1 MMTPAELIRSTRER
15 KGLSQ
20 RRLAFRA
27 GTSQSAIARIER
39 GDEEVTWSRMRSILL
54 SMGEEAVLTTR
65 PVPSRYDAWD
75 LLEQRRMSPTSRLES
90 GLAWDN
96 LGSEL
101 AVGVASKKVGAPPE
115 PVFDPRRML
124 LALTEHGVDFVVVG
138 GVAVQTHGHGRYTRD
153 LDVVPR
159 PDLLNLSRLGEALA
173 SLGARLR
180 RAAGPVDVTDPQLL
194 KRAPLVPLMTV
205 YGRLDLIN
213 AALIKGGPRSYEEL
227 RGRAVEAPIDGRT
240 VAVAGLDDLI
250 RMKRAA
256 GRDQDVQDIGAL
268 TRSDEDV
275 EREAPEST

>member
-1 MMTPAELIRSTRER
+1 MTAAELISATRER
-15 KGLSQ
+15 KALSQ
-20 RRLAFRA
+20 RRLALRA

-39 GDEEVTWSRMRSILL
+39 GEEQVTWPRLRSIMLA
-54 SMGEEAVLTTR
+54 MGEEPVLTSR

-75 LLEQRRMSPTSRLES
+75 TLLRRRMSPTSRLES
-90 GLAWDN
+90 GLASNN

-101 AVGVASKKVGAPPE
+101 RVQMASKKMAAPPD
-115 PVFDPRRML
+115 PVFDARRML
-124 LALTEHGVDFVVVG
+124 LTLAEHDLDFVVVG
-138 GVAVQTHGHGRYTRD
+138 GVAVQTHGYGRFTFD

-180 RAAGPVDVTDPQLL
+180 KASGPVDVTDPQLL
-194 KRAPLVPLMTV
+194 KRAALVPLTTA

-213 AALIKGGPRSYEEL
+213 VAMIKGGPRSYDEL
-227 RGRAVEAPIDGRT
+227 RERAVEIPIDGKS
-240 VAVAGLDDLI
+240 VAVTGLDDLI

-256 GRDQDVQDIGAL
+256 GRDLDIQDIGAL

>member
-1 MMTPAELIRSTRER
+1 
-15 KGLSQ
+15 
-20 RRLAFRA
+20 
-27 GTSQSAIARIER
+27 
-39 GDEEVTWSRMRSILL
+39 
-54 SMGEEAVLTTR
+54 
-65 PVPSRYDAWD
+65 
-75 LLEQRRMSPTSRLES
+75 MSPTSRLES

-101 AVGVASKKVGAPPE
+101 AVHVASKKMGAPPE

-124 LALTEHGVDFVVVG
+124 LALAEHGVDFVVVG

-153 LDVVPR
+153 LDVAPR

-173 SLGARLR
+173 SLGARLL
-180 RAAGPVDVTDPQLL
+180 RASGPVDVTDPQLL

-205 YGRLDLIN
+205 YGRLDLLN
-213 AALIKGGPRSYEEL
+213 VAVIKGGPRSYDEL
-227 RGRAVEAPIDGRT
+227 RERAVETPIDGST

-256 GRDQDVQDIGAL
+256 GRDLDVQDIGAL
-268 TRSDEDV
+268 TRSDEDI

>member
-1 MMTPAELIRSTRER
+1 
-15 KGLSQ
+15 
-20 RRLAFRA
+20 
-27 GTSQSAIARIER
+27 
-39 GDEEVTWSRMRSILL
+39 
-54 SMGEEAVLTTR
+54 MGEEPVLTTR

-75 LLEQRRMSPTSRLES
+75 LLLRRRMSPTSRLES
-90 GLAWDN
+90 GLASDN

-101 AVGVASKKVGAPPE
+101 AVQVTSKKVGAPPE

-124 LALTEHGVDFVVVG
+124 LALAEHGVDFVVVG
-138 GVAVQTHGHGRYTRD
+138 GVAVQTHGYGRFTLD

-180 RAAGPVDVTDPQLL
+180 RASGPVDVTDPQLL
-194 KRAPLVPLMTV
+194 KRAAIVPLTTV

-213 AALIKGGPRSYEEL
+213 VALIKGGPRSYDEL
-227 RGRAVEAPIDGRT
+227 RERAVETPIDGRT

-256 GRDQDVQDIGAL
+256 GRDLDVQDIGAL

>member
-39 GDEEVTWSRMRSILL
+39 GDEEVTWPRLRSIVLA
-54 SMGEEAVLTTR
+54 MGEEPVLTTR
-65 PVPSRYDAWD
+65 PVPSRYDASD

-124 LALTEHGVDFVVVG
+124 LALAEHGVDFVVVG
-138 GVAVQTHGHGRYTRD
+138 GVAVQTHGHGRTTHD
-153 LDVVPR
+153 LDIVPR

-173 SLGARLR
+173 SLGAR
-180 RAAGPVDVTDPQLL
+180 TDPQLL
-194 KRAPLVPLMTV
+194 KQAALMPLPTM
-205 YGRLDLIN
+205 YGRLDLVN
-213 AALIKGGPRSYEEL
+213 VALLKGGPRSYDEL
-227 RGRAVEAPIDGRT
+227 RERAVDTPIDGRT

-256 GRDQDVQDIGAL
+256 GRDLDVQDIGAL
-268 TRSDEDV
+268 TRSDEDL